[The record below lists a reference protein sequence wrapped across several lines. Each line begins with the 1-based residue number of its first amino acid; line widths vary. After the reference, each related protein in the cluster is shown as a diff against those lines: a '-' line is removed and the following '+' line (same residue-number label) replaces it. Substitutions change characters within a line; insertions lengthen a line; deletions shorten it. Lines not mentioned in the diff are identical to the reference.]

1 MAMKPG
7 TATMTALA
15 LTVLVS
21 GAALFG
27 AATNTAVARA
37 GDSEQR
43 IYLDP
48 DTGEVLEQPP
58 AADGDETRDGT
69 DDARARQ
76 RQVPTAPKAWTN
88 DEGAEMLT
96 PNPDAAPSTR
106 AVRCP
111 DGSLR
116 MGHADRGADNAS
128 VVEALCQQHSD

>member
-15 LTVLVS
+15 LTVLVP
-21 GAALFG
+21 GAALVG
-27 AATNTAVARA
+27 AATNAAAARA
-37 GDSEQR
+37 ADSEQR

-48 DTGEVLEQPP
+48 ETGEVLEQPP
-58 AADGDETRDGT
+58 AADRDEMKDATDGT
-69 DDARARQ
+69 RARQ
-76 RQVPTAPKAWTN
+76 RRAPAAPEAWTN

-116 MGHADRGADNAS
+116 MGHADRAADDAS